1 MGIGVPELLIVLAI
15 LLLVFGP
22 KRLPQLGRQLGGGM
36 REFKDSITS
45 KDKDDDE
52 ESAPENVAENAGL
65 PSAPAVPETVTA
77 EPVRRIRQH
86 LRASSRT
93 ARCPRCGRSPTRT
106 VSRWSSTSTSCAP
119 ASSGASSPSG

>member
-52 ESAPENVAENAGL
+52 EAAPDSVAQQAGL
-65 PSAPAVPETVTA
+65 PSAPAPAAETVTA
-77 EPVRRIRQH
+77 EPVEADPAAPPRQ
-86 LRASSRT
+86 
-93 ARCPRCGRSPTRT
+93 P
-106 VSRWSSTSTSCAP
+106 
-119 ASSGASSPSG
+119 